1 MDKIY
6 DTGKLASELGC
17 DKFFITRAVPPS
29 YSKHLNLKI
38 RGGYLQFIS

>member
-6 DTGKLASELGC
+6 ETGKLAASLGC

-29 YSKHLNLKI
+29 YSETSKSDESQLKI
-38 RGGYLQFIS
+38 YTT